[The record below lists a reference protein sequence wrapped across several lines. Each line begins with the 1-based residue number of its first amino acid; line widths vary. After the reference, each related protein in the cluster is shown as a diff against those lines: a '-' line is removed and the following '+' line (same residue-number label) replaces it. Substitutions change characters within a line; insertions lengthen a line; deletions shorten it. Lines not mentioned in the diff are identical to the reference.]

1 MFSSITQAI
10 KSPQEEPIIVKYP
23 ELGARLDDWD
33 NASQRGI
40 SRFRRRQLWWQ
51 AIAEFVTKTLVIT
64 ELEVRKLRH
73 DATDLIVRAVQ
84 PVLWLL
90 IFGQVFTRIR
100 GIPTNGLPYLDFM
113 AAGILAQSVLFVA
126 IFSGGMSLIWERDL
140 GLVHKFLVSPTPR
153 SAIVLGK
160 GIASGIRCLSQVVVV
175 YLLSFVLGVQL
186 NFNVIPMLGVLLI
199 VLLGAACFSIF
210 SIIIACV
217 IKSREGFNGMGQ
229 LMTMPL
235 FFASNAI
242 YPIEIMPGWLQVI
255 SHINPLTY
263 EVDALR
269 GVMLLH
275 GTSIYGYGFDAAIL
289 LAVLV
294 TLTSIG
300 GRLYRQVGM

>member
-1 MFSSITQAI
+1 MKHLEID
-10 KSPQEEPIIVKYP
+10 
-23 ELGARLDDWD
+23 ARLNDWD
-33 NASQRGI
+33 SLSG
-40 SRFRRRQLWWQ
+40 SRRLRRRNPWQ
-51 AIAEFVTKTLVIT
+51 AIAEFVNKTLVIT

-73 DATDLIVRAVQ
+73 DPTDLIVRAVQ

-113 AAGILAQSVLFVA
+113 AAGILAQSVLFVS

-140 GLVHKFLVSPTPR
+140 GLAQKFLVSPTPR
-153 SAIVLGK
+153 ASIVLGK
-160 GIASGIRCLSQVVVV
+160 GIASGVRCLSQVFVV
-175 YLLSFVLGVQL
+175 YLLSFLLGVQL
-186 NFNVIPMLGVLLI
+186 NFSAIAMLGVLLI
-199 VLLGAACFSIF
+199 VFLGAACFSIF

-242 YPIEIMPGWLQVI
+242 YPIEIMPTWLQVI

-269 GVMLLH
+269 GVMLLN
-275 GTSIYGYGFDAAIL
+275 GTSLYGYWFDALIL
-289 LAVLV
+289 LSVLIV
-294 TLTSIG
+294 LTFIG
-300 GRLYRQVGM
+300 GRLYRKVGI

>member
-1 MFSSITQAI
+1 
-10 KSPQEEPIIVKYP
+10 VKYP
-23 ELGARLDDWD
+23 ELGAPLKGWD
-33 NASQRGI
+33 SAILTVRP
-40 SRFRRRQLWWQ
+40 RRRSSWQ
-51 AIAEFVTKTLVIT
+51 AIAEFVRKTLVIV

-73 DATDLIVRAVQ
+73 DHTDLIVRAVQ

-175 YLLSFVLGVQL
+175 YLLSLLIGVKL
-186 NFNVIPMLGVLLI
+186 NFTPIAMLGVLLI

-210 SIIIACV
+210 SIIVACIV
-217 IKSREGFNGMGQ
+217 KSREGFNGMGQ

-242 YPIEIMPGWLQVI
+242 YPIEIMPEWLQVI
-255 SHINPLTY
+255 SRINPLTY

-269 GVMLLH
+269 GVMLLN
-275 GTSIYGYGFDAAIL
+275 GTSIYGYGVDVAIL
-289 LAVLV
+289 GLVLLV
-294 TLTSIG
+294 FTLIG
-300 GRLYRQVGM
+300 GRLYRQVGI

>member
-1 MFSSITQAI
+1 
-10 KSPQEEPIIVKYP
+10 VKHL
-23 ELGARLDDWD
+23 EIDARLNDWD
-33 NASQRGI
+33 SLSG
-40 SRFRRRQLWWQ
+40 SRRLRRRNPWQ
-51 AIAEFVTKTLVIT
+51 AIAEFVNKTLVIT

-73 DATDLIVRAVQ
+73 DPTDLIVRAVQ

-113 AAGILAQSVLFVA
+113 AAGILAQSVLFVS

-140 GLVHKFLVSPTPR
+140 GLVQKFLVSPTPR
-153 SAIVLGK
+153 ASIVFGK
-160 GIASGIRCLSQVVVV
+160 GIASGVRCLSQVFVV

-186 NFNVIPMLGVLLI
+186 NFSAIAMLGVLLI
-199 VLLGAACFSIF
+199 VFLGAACFSIF

-242 YPIEIMPGWLQVI
+242 YPIEIMPTWLQVI

-269 GVMLLH
+269 GVMLLN
-275 GTSIYGYGFDAAIL
+275 GTSLYGYWFDASIL
-289 LAVLV
+289 LSVLIV
-294 TLTSIG
+294 LTFIG
-300 GRLYRQVGM
+300 GRLYRKVGI